1 LGRPFLCVRTIV
13 LKYMTS
19 CSSYTATHLCE
30 LFNRGV
36 IMYLRKI
43 TAITMLAFFSLTA
56 VAADDAARIVMTPY
70 DEPNIVYDFY
80 FDEPAKINS
89 ALYWIRSLM
98 NPLMEEPYNMA
109 PEFMNIKVVIHG
121 TEIVTVARKNY
132 EKYKDAVERM
142 RYYASLGVEFKVCGI
157 AAHDYGYTV
166 ADFQEFIEVV
176 PSAINELAHWQ
187 LQGYALITPTVM
199 EKKFTIEEIR

>member
-1 LGRPFLCVRTIV
+1 
-13 LKYMTS
+13 
-19 CSSYTATHLCE
+19 
-30 LFNRGV
+30 
-36 IMYLRKI
+36 MYFRKI
-43 TAITMLAFFSLTA
+43 TAITMLVFFSLTA
-56 VAADDAARIVMTPY
+56 AAADDAAHIVMTPY
-70 DEPNIVYDFY
+70 NEPNVVYDFY

-98 NPLMEEPYNMA
+98 NPLMDEPYNMA

-121 TEIVTVARKNY
+121 TEIVAVARKNY

-187 LQGYALITPTVM
+187 LEDYALITPTVM